1 MKKFLWVLI
10 ASAIVLAACGNGED
24 IERENK
30 NNKTE
35 QKNKNKEIA
44 QEKSTEEQATEETEQ
59 EQQVNLEKHTQID
72 LSNITDIETLESVL
86 YGNYTEEQK
95 IQAYNNA
102 VANGII
108 PQGNV
113 MEGSALSAYKSS
125 LRIANGQEESV
136 YNNKGTDAGM
146 IDYEEYNKIVEEE
159 QKAKEQKEAELERE
173 YFELSDKMY
182 EDDVTD
188 EEYEAMQR
196 RQDEILDEV
205 EPIN

>member
-24 IERENK
+24 TERENK

-35 QKNKNKEIA
+35 QKNKNKETA
-44 QEKSTEEQATEETEQ
+44 HEKSTEEQATEETEQ

-72 LSNITDIETLESVL
+72 LSNITDTATLESVL

-95 IQAYNNA
+95 IQAYNSA

-125 LRIANGQEESV
+125 LRIASGQEESV

-146 IDYEEYNKIVEEE
+146 IDYEEYNRIVEEE
-159 QKAKEQKEAELERE
+159 QKAKGSRTRKRI
-173 YFELSDKMY
+173 FRT
-182 EDDVTD
+182 V
-188 EEYEAMQR
+188 R
-196 RQDEILDEV
+196 
-205 EPIN
+205 

>member
-113 MEGSALSAYKSS
+113 MEGSTLSAYKSS